1 MKNPDIIPTDDN
13 KRIEEILKLSWRIL
27 KTRFIEKRYEI
38 SSEAPFQHYFAH
50 IISTI
55 GDTYCITRT
64 EKFMV
69 DLEVKLEGK
78 NNNDEVKK
86 SYIDITCGFSRGG
99 KDSQEKTAIELK
111 FKTKKQGASND
122 GKNNVFQDI
131 ERLEKTINEPSFGQ
145 GRFYMITD
153 HQAYVNESTR
163 GGLGTEFTT
172 HDGAETPANHE
183 FYYPESKSKQNV
195 KVNLKNSYL
204 FEWEKIDKKSDKKED
219 WYFLE
224 LKV

>member
-1 MKNPDIIPTDDN
+1 MKNPDILPTDAII
-13 KRIEEILKLSWRIL
+13 RIDEILDISWRIL
-27 KTRFIEKRYEI
+27 KTRFIEGRYVI
-38 SSEAPFQHYFAH
+38 SREATFQHYFAH

-78 NNNDEVKK
+78 NNKDEVKK

>member
-1 MKNPDIIPTDDN
+1 MKNPDILPTDAII
-13 KRIEEILKLSWRIL
+13 RIDEILDISWRIL

-204 FEWEKIDKKSDKKED
+204 FEWEKIDKKSDKKEE

>member
-1 MKNPDIIPTDDN
+1 MKNPDILPTDAII
-13 KRIEEILKLSWRIL
+13 RIDEILDISWRIL
-27 KTRFIEKRYEI
+27 KTRFIEGRYVI
-38 SSEAPFQHYFAH
+38 SREATFQHYFAH